1 MNNFSKYL
9 IILLALVFVIT
20 ACNDDEK
27 ELPMTP
33 DAGNQLAKNSCEGC
47 HTDYDL
53 LKKVHTPDP
62 PSTGAAGCGGEAP
75 HYEPYDRVVLQGEGY
90 DDFKN
95 SVHGKLGCVSCHNGV
110 EDAAGDTDTDIKN
123 NAHSGDFLA
132 APSLLSDQKCASCH
146 PDVVARAKNS
156 THEQGWGQ
164 KSMVTLRY
172 KNETGMDAFASLPDD
187 LKHGY
192 KGNCQTCHA
201 TCAECHITRPTAG
214 GGGLSN
220 GHKFGKPD
228 MRKNC
233 TTCHVSRG
241 GHAYFGEGIGTVP
254 DVHLT
259 NAGFTCMDCHSVNE
273 IHGDGNYY
281 DQRYKNQLLP
291 ECQDCHGDIANSN
304 TYHSVHMDSFNC
316 QTCHSQDYNN
326 CGSCHIPSAT
336 EDALHKVNGGVG
348 ARIAAHLKFKIG
360 MNPLEHKPYKMA
372 TLRQSLSAPDSWD
385 QNGVANLDNFDV
397 RPSYKYTTPH
407 NIIRWTQR
415 TIVDSVID
423 SRHPTCAQA
432 CHIIKDSEGNL
443 INNQYYLFDSD
454 LTEDWQ
460 KSSTSQ
466 YAVDGKLPTRW
477 QVN

>member
-1 MNNFSKYL
+1 
-9 IILLALVFVIT
+9 
-20 ACNDDEK
+20 
-27 ELPMTP
+27 
-33 DAGNQLAKNSCEGC
+33 
-47 HTDYDL
+47 
-53 LKKVHTPDP
+53 
-62 PSTGAAGCGGEAP
+62 
-75 HYEPYDRVVLQGEGY
+75 DRVILKGDGY
-90 DDFKN
+90 EDFK
-95 SVHGKLGCVSCHNGV
+95 SSAHGKLGCVTCHNGV
-110 EDAAGDTDTDIKN
+110 ENAAGDTDTEIKN

-172 KNETGMDAFASLPDD
+172 KNETGMEAFASLPDD

-192 KGNCQTCHA
+192 KGNCQGCHA
-201 TCAECHITRPTAG
+201 TCAECHVTRPTAG

-220 GHKFGKPD
+220 GHQFGKPD

-259 NAGFTCMDCHSVNE
+259 NAGFTCMDCHSKNE

-281 DQRYKNQLLP
+281 DQRYKNDLLP
-291 ECQDCHGDIANSN
+291 ECTDCHGDLKNSN

-385 QNGVANLDNFDV
+385 QNGIANLDHFDV
-397 RPSYKYTTPH
+397 RPAYKYTTPH
-407 NIIRWTQR
+407 NIIKWTQR

-423 SRHPTCAQA
+423 ASQPSCAQA
-432 CHIIKDSEGNL
+432 CHILKDKDGNFV
-443 INNQYYLFDSD
+443 NKQYYLFESD
-454 LTEDWQ
+454 LIEPWE
-460 KSSTSQ
+460 KSSTSK
-466 YAVDGKLPTRW
+466 YTVDGKLPASW
-477 QVN
+477 KVN